1 MMKSL
6 LTLFAVASVSSLAF
20 AQQQSAFV
28 DAAAFA
34 GTGTEGTLRA
44 AGDTVCKS
52 DDVTMSVAFE
62 ETYKKTS
69 LTSEGDVVNQVVIG
83 GQKYML
89 GDGVQGT
96 NNPKEAELKK
106 PVDRNAVFQFD
117 VEADGYLYVIS
128 KVDAG
133 KPYYV
138 ADNNGSTEG
147 LRYAYSASVFNLSNG
162 DNYAFTL
169 PSLENNPGV
178 FSIYDGKDLTVADT
192 AFLDLKNNKPNKLA
206 PSATCYL
213 VAGGD
218 KTWSGNASGVIAFQ
232 VEKGKSYLLYGGGS
246 KITCS
251 GFVFIPGDTEL
262 ATIKAEKAE
271 VENAIKNVTI
281 DELDAN
287 EPIYNI
293 LGNRVSKGYK
303 GICIQ
308 GGRKFI
314 VK

>member
-28 DAAAFA
+28 DAAAFVGA
-34 GTGTEGTLRA
+34 RA

-52 DDVTMSVAFE
+52 DDVTMSVTFADK
-62 ETYKKTS
+62 YKKTS
-69 LTSEGDVVNQVVIG
+69 HTSNGSVVDQVVIG
-83 GQKYML
+83 GQKYMF
-89 GDGVQGT
+89 GDGVTGT
-96 NNPKEAELKK
+96 TNPQEANLKEAAKSG
-106 PVDRNAVFQFD
+106 AIFQFD
-117 VEADGYLYVIS
+117 VSADGYLYVIT
-128 KVDAG
+128 KVNSGKIIYLADGDADI
-133 KPYYV
+133 V
-138 ADNNGSTEG
+138 
-147 LRYAYSASVFNLSNG
+147 RYAYSASLFDLATG
-162 DNYAFTL
+162 DNFAYTL
-169 PSLENNPGV
+169 PSLKDKPGV
-178 FSIYDGKDLTVADT
+178 FSTYDEVNKLTAADTNYVDGTKLRTVAKCYAAGGKTMPDGKNVSGVF
-192 AFLDLKNNKPNKLA
+192 AFPVK
-206 PSATCYL
+206 
-213 VAGGD
+213 AGG
-218 KTWSGNASGVIAFQ
+218 V
-232 VEKGKSYLLYGGGS
+232 YLLYGGGT

-251 GFVFIPGDTEL
+251 GFVFIPGATEL

-271 VENAIKNVTI
+271 VELAIKNVTI

>member
-6 LTLFAVASVSSLAF
+6 LFFAVASVSSLAF

-28 DAAAFA
+28 DAAAFV
-34 GTGTEGTLRA
+34 GERA

-52 DDVTMSVAFE
+52 DDVTMSVTFE

-83 GQKYML
+83 GQKYMF
-89 GDGVQGT
+89 GDGVTGA
-96 NNPKEAELKK
+96 NNAKEADLKQAATK
-106 PVDRNAVFQFD
+106 GAIFQFD
-117 VEADGYLYVIS
+117 VSADGYLYVIS
-128 KVDAG
+128 RLNSTKAV
-133 KPYYV
+133 YL
-138 ADNNGSTEG
+138 ADGG
-147 LRYAYSASVFNLSNG
+147 ADIVRYAYSASLFDPATG
-162 DNYAFTL
+162 DNFAYKL
-169 PSLENNPGV
+169 PSLEDKPGV
-178 FSIYDGKDLTVADT
+178 FSTYDAVNKQLTAADT
-192 AFLDLKNNKPNKLA
+192 NYVDNTKSLSVEK
-206 PSATCYL
+206 CYAA
-213 VAGGD
+213 AGGV
-218 KTWSGNASGVIAFQ
+218 KTMPGNTIGVVAFP
-232 VEKGKSYLLYGGGS
+232 VKAGGVYLLYGGGT

>member
-6 LTLFAVASVSSLAF
+6 LTLFAVASVSSLAL

-28 DAAAFA
+28 DAVAFA

-62 ETYKKTS
+62 DTYNKTS
-69 LTSEGDVVNQVVIG
+69 LTSEGSVNQVVIG

-89 GDGVQGT
+89 GDGVQGK
-96 NNPKEAELKK
+96 NNAKEAELKK
-106 PVDRNAVFQFD
+106 TVDRNAVFQFD

-133 KPYYV
+133 KVYYV
-138 ADNNGSTEG
+138 AGNNGSTEG
-147 LRYAYSASVFNLSNG
+147 FRYAYSASVFSLSNG

-192 AFLDLKNNKPNKLA
+192 AFLDLKNNKPNKLV
-206 PSATCYL
+206 PSATCYTA
-213 VAGGD
+213 AGGD
-218 KTWSGNASGVIAFQ
+218 KQWSGNASGVIAFQ
-232 VEKGKSYLLYGGGS
+232 VEKDKSYLLYGGGT

-251 GFVFIPGDTEL
+251 GFVFIPGATGL
-262 ATIKAEKAE
+262 ATVKAEKAE
-271 VENAIKNVTI
+271 VELAIKNVTI

>member
-28 DAAAFA
+28 DAAAFVGA
-34 GTGTEGTLRA
+34 RA

-62 ETYKKTS
+62 DTYKKTS
-69 LTSEGDVVNQVVIG
+69 FTSEGDVKNQVVID

-89 GDGVQGT
+89 GDGVTGNT
-96 NNPKEAELKK
+96 NPKEADLKQAAK
-106 PVDRNAVFQFD
+106 KGAIFQFD
-117 VEADGYLYVIS
+117 VSADGYLYVIT
-128 KVDAG
+128 KVNSG
-133 KPYYV
+133 KIIYL
-138 ADNNGSTEG
+138 ADGG
-147 LRYAYSASVFNLSNG
+147 ADIVRYAYTASLFDLATG
-162 DNYAFTL
+162 DNFAYTL
-169 PSLENNPGV
+169 PSLEDKPGV
-178 FSIYDGKDLTVADT
+178 FSTYDEVKKLLTAADTNYVDKTKFRTVAQ
-192 AFLDLKNNKPNKLA
+192 
-206 PSATCYL
+206 CYA
-213 VAGGD
+213 AGG
-218 KTWSGNASGVIAFQ
+218 KTMPDGINVSGVFAFP
-232 VEKGKSYLLYGGGS
+232 VKAGGVYLLYGGGT

-251 GFVFIPGDTEL
+251 GFVFIPGATEL
-262 ATIKAEKAE
+262 ATVGADYVE
-271 VENAIKNVTI
+271 VETAIKNVTI

>member
-28 DAAAFA
+28 DADAFVGA
-34 GTGTEGTLRA
+34 RA

-52 DDVTMSVAFE
+52 DDVTMSVTFADK
-62 ETYKKTS
+62 YKKTS
-69 LTSEGDVVNQVVIG
+69 HTSNGSVVDQVVIG
-83 GQKYML
+83 GQKYMF
-89 GDGVQGT
+89 GDGVTGT
-96 NNPKEAELKK
+96 TNPQEANLKEAAESG
-106 PVDRNAVFQFD
+106 AIFQFD
-117 VEADGYLYVIS
+117 VSADGYLYVIT
-128 KVDAG
+128 KVNSG
-133 KPYYV
+133 KIIYL
-138 ADNNGSTEG
+138 ADGG
-147 LRYAYSASVFNLSNG
+147 ADIVRYAYSASLFDLATG
-162 DNYAFTL
+162 DNFAYTL
-169 PSLENNPGV
+169 PSLKDKPGV
-178 FSIYDGKDLTVADT
+178 FSTYDEVNKLTAADTNYVDGTKLRTVAKCYAAGGKTMPDGKNVSGVF
-192 AFLDLKNNKPNKLA
+192 AFPVK
-206 PSATCYL
+206 
-213 VAGGD
+213 AGG
-218 KTWSGNASGVIAFQ
+218 V
-232 VEKGKSYLLYGGGS
+232 YLLYGGGT

-251 GFVFIPGDTEL
+251 GFVFIPGATGL
-262 ATIKAEKAE
+262 ATVGADYVE

>member
-28 DAAAFA
+28 DAAAFVGA
-34 GTGTEGTLRA
+34 RA

-52 DDVTMSVAFE
+52 DDVTMSLTFA

-69 LTSEGDVVNQVVIG
+69 LTSEGDVVNQVVID
-83 GQKYML
+83 GQKYMF
-89 GDGVQGT
+89 GDGVTGA
-96 NNPKEAELKK
+96 NNAKEADLKQAATK
-106 PVDRNAVFQFD
+106 GAIFQFD
-117 VEADGYLYVIS
+117 VSADGYLYVIS
-128 KVDAG
+128 KLNSEKAV
-133 KPYYV
+133 YL
-138 ADNNGSTEG
+138 ADGG
-147 LRYAYSASVFNLSNG
+147 ADIVRYAYTASLFDASTG
-162 DNYAFTL
+162 DNFAYKL
-169 PSLENNPGV
+169 PSLEDKPGV
-178 FSIYDGKDLTVADT
+178 FSTYDEVNKLLTAADTKYVDNTKSLTVKQCYAAYGGVKDMPKST
-192 AFLDLKNNKPNKLA
+192 IGVVAFPVK
-206 PSATCYL
+206 
-213 VAGGD
+213 AGG
-218 KTWSGNASGVIAFQ
+218 V
-232 VEKGKSYLLYGGGS
+232 YLLYGGGS

-262 ATIKAEKAE
+262 ATVKAEKAE
-271 VENAIKNVTI
+271 VELAIKNVTI

>member
-28 DAAAFA
+28 DADAFVGA
-34 GTGTEGTLRA
+34 RA

-52 DDVTMSVAFE
+52 DDVTMSLTFA

-69 LTSEGDVVNQVVIG
+69 LTSEGCVVNQVVID
-83 GQKYML
+83 GQKYMF
-89 GDGVQGT
+89 GDGVTGA
-96 NNPKEAELKK
+96 NNAKEADLKQAATK
-106 PVDRNAVFQFD
+106 GAIFQFD
-117 VEADGYLYVIS
+117 VSADGYLYVIS
-128 KVDAG
+128 RLSSTKAV
-133 KPYYV
+133 YL
-138 ADNNGSTEG
+138 ADGCADTV
-147 LRYAYSASVFNLSNG
+147 RYAYSASLFDLATG
-162 DNYAFTL
+162 DNFAYTL
-169 PSLENNPGV
+169 PSLEDKPGV
-178 FSIYDGKDLTVADT
+178 FSIYDGVKKLLTAADT
-192 AFLDLKNNKPNKLA
+192 NYVDNTKSLSVAK
-206 PSATCYL
+206 CYAA
-213 VAGGD
+213 AGGVKD
-218 KTWSGNASGVIAFQ
+218 MPANTCGVVAFP
-232 VEKGKSYLLYGGGS
+232 VKAGGVYLLYGGGT

-251 GFVFIPGDTEL
+251 GFVFIPGATGL
-262 ATIKAEKAE
+262 ATVGADYVE

-287 EPIYNI
+287 EPIFNI

>member
-28 DAAAFA
+28 DAAAFVGA
-34 GTGTEGTLRA
+34 RA

-52 DDVTMSVAFE
+52 DDVTMSVAFAD
-62 ETYKKTS
+62 TYKKTS
-69 LTSEGDVVNQVVIG
+69 LTSEGDVKNQVVIG
-83 GQKYML
+83 GQKYMFV
-89 GDGVQGT
+89 DGVTGNT
-96 NNPKEAELKK
+96 NPKEAELKK
-106 PVDRNAVFQFD
+106 TVDKGAVFQLD

-133 KPYYV
+133 KAYYV
-138 ADNNGSTEG
+138 ADNNGPTVG
-147 LRYAYSASVFNLSNG
+147 YRYAYSASVFNLSNG

-178 FSIYDGKDLTVADT
+178 FSICDSTGLTVANE

-206 PSATCYL
+206 PSATCYTA
-213 VAGGD
+213 AGGD
-218 KTWSGNASGVIAFQ
+218 KQWSGNASGVIAFQ
-232 VEKGKSYLLYGGGS
+232 VEKDKSYLLYGGGS

-251 GFVFIPGDTEL
+251 GFVFNPGATEL
-262 ATIKAEKAE
+262 ATVKAEKAE
-271 VENAIKNVTI
+271 VELAIKKVTI

>member
-34 GTGTEGTLRA
+34 GARA

-52 DDVTMSVAFE
+52 DDVTMSVTFE
-62 ETYKKTS
+62 DTYKTTS
-69 LTSEGDVVNQVVIG
+69 LTSNGCVVNQVVIG
-83 GQKYML
+83 GQKYMF
-89 GDGVQGT
+89 GDGVTGA
-96 NNPKEAELKK
+96 NNAKEADLKQAAK
-106 PVDRNAVFQFD
+106 KGAIFQFD
-117 VEADGYLYVIS
+117 VSADGYLYVIT
-128 KVDAG
+128 KVNSG
-133 KPYYV
+133 KIIYL
-138 ADNNGSTEG
+138 ADGG
-147 LRYAYSASVFNLSNG
+147 ADIVRYAYTASLFDPATG
-162 DNYAFTL
+162 DNFAYTL
-169 PSLENNPGV
+169 PSLEDKPGV
-178 FSIYDGKDLTVADT
+178 FSTYDEVNKLTAADTNYVDKTKFRTVAQ
-192 AFLDLKNNKPNKLA
+192 
-206 PSATCYL
+206 CYA
-213 VAGGD
+213 AGG
-218 KTWSGNASGVIAFQ
+218 KTMPDGINVSGVFAFP
-232 VEKGKSYLLYGGGS
+232 VKAGGIYLLYGGGT

-251 GFVFIPGDTEL
+251 GFVFIPGATEL
-262 ATIKAEKAE
+262 ATVEAAYVE

>member
-28 DAAAFA
+28 DAAAFVGA
-34 GTGTEGTLRA
+34 RA

-62 ETYKKTS
+62 DTYKTTS
-69 LTSEGDVVNQVVIG
+69 LTSEGDVVNQVVID
-83 GQKYML
+83 GQKYMF
-89 GDGVQGT
+89 GDGVQGK
-96 NNPKEAELKK
+96 NNAKEAELKK
-106 PVDRNAVFQFD
+106 TVSKGAVFQFD

-133 KPYYV
+133 KAYYV
-138 ADNNGSTEG
+138 ADNNGPTVG
-147 LRYAYSASVFNLSNG
+147 FRYAYSASVFNLSNG

-178 FSIYDGKDLTVADT
+178 FSICDSTGLTVANE
-192 AFLDLKNNKPNKLA
+192 AFLEAGKNNKLA
-206 PSATCYL
+206 PSDTCYTA
-213 VAGGD
+213 AGGD

>member
-28 DAAAFA
+28 DAAAFVGA
-34 GTGTEGTLRA
+34 RA

-62 ETYKKTS
+62 DTYKEVS
-69 LTSEGDVVNQVVIG
+69 LSSEGDVKNQVVID
-83 GQKYML
+83 GQKYMF
-89 GDGVQGT
+89 GKGVQGNT
-96 NNPKEAELKK
+96 NPREAELKK
-106 PVDRNAVFQFD
+106 TVYKGAVFQLD
-117 VEADGYLYVIS
+117 VKADGYLYVIS

-133 KPYYV
+133 KAYYV
-138 ADNNGSTEG
+138 ADNNGPTVG
-147 LRYAYSASVFNLSNG
+147 FRYAYSASVFNLSNG

-178 FSIYDGKDLTVADT
+178 FSICDSTGLTVANE
-192 AFLDLKNNKPNKLA
+192 AFLEAGKNNKLA
-206 PSATCYL
+206 PSDTCYTA
-213 VAGGD
+213 AGGD

-232 VEKGKSYLLYGGGS
+232 VEKDKSYLLYGGGS

-251 GFVFIPGDTEL
+251 GFVFIPGATGL
-262 ATIKAEKAE
+262 ATVGADYVE

-287 EPIYNI
+287 EPIFNI

>member
-28 DAAAFA
+28 DADAFVGA
-34 GTGTEGTLRA
+34 RA

-52 DDVTMSVAFE
+52 DDVTMSVTFADK
-62 ETYKKTS
+62 YKKTS
-69 LTSEGDVVNQVVIG
+69 HTSNGSVVDQVVIG
-83 GQKYML
+83 GQKYMF
-89 GDGVQGT
+89 GDGVTGT
-96 NNPKEAELKK
+96 TNPQEANLKEAAKSG
-106 PVDRNAVFQFD
+106 AIFQFD
-117 VEADGYLYVIS
+117 VSADGYLYVIT
-128 KVDAG
+128 KVNSG
-133 KPYYV
+133 KIIYL
-138 ADNNGSTEG
+138 ADGG
-147 LRYAYSASVFNLSNG
+147 ADIVRYAYTASLFDPATG
-162 DNYAFTL
+162 DNFAYTL
-169 PSLENNPGV
+169 PSLEDKPGV
-178 FSIYDGKDLTVADT
+178 FSTYDAVNKLTAADTNYVDNTKSLTV
-192 AFLDLKNNKPNKLA
+192 KQ
-206 PSATCYL
+206 CYAA
-213 VAGGD
+213 AGGD
-218 KTWSGNASGVIAFQ
+218 KTMPGNTSGVVAFP
-232 VEKGKSYLLYGGGS
+232 VKAGGIYLLYGGGT

-251 GFVFIPGDTEL
+251 GFVFIPGATGL
-262 ATIKAEKAE
+262 ATVEADYVE
-271 VENAIKNVTI
+271 VEAAIKNVTI